1 MTYKILRVTG
11 DYRARQ
17 VAANNAGAAL
27 YLEAHYNSTPGA
39 QGTEVLVTDTSGPL
53 TRTMARQMAGN
64 IGQAF
69 ALTLRGSNGA
79 KILTSTSRG
88 YGNLAH
94 AKAPALLIEPWFI
107 DDAAWADRA
116 VSDAARVAR
125 CLASVIRQHI
135 PAGSTIALSLGHR
148 GKTSDPHDRGARGGN
163 GQWEADLAAL
173 YLEALAVQL
182 TGDIITPISDVV
194 ATPEASRLAMPTAE
208 PVDQAPAPWA
218 AEAWASAEE
227 EGLMDGNPR
236 GAVDRQ
242 TLAVVLYRY
251 DKLRGGN

>member
-39 QGTEVLVTDTSGPL
+39 QGTEVLVTDNSGPL

-69 ALTLRGSNGA
+69 ALTLRASSGV
-79 KILTSTSRG
+79 KVLTSTSRG

-107 DDAAWADRA
+107 DDESWANRAITEADRL
-116 VSDAARVAR
+116 AR
-125 CLASVIRQHI
+125 CLASVIEKHI
-135 PAGSTIALSLGHR
+135 PDGSTIALSLGHR

-163 GQWEADLAAL
+163 GKWEADLAGL
-173 YLEALAVQL
+173 YLDALAARL
-182 TGDIITPISDVV
+182 AADIITPISDTSKSPV
-194 ATPEASRLAMPTAE
+194 LAMPTTE
-208 PVDQAPAPWA
+208 PENQTPAPWA
-218 AEAWASAEE
+218 SEAWDWAEA
-227 EGLMDGNPR
+227 EGLLMGNPR

-242 TLAVVLYRY
+242 TLAVVLHR
-251 DKLRGGN
+251 LREMGN

>member
-53 TRTMARQMAGN
+53 TRTMARQMATN
-64 IGQAF
+64 MGQAF
-69 ALTLRGSNGA
+69 GLVLRASSGVKVLASN
-79 KILTSTSRG
+79 SRG

-107 DDAAWADRA
+107 DDATWANRA
-116 VSDAARVAR
+116 ITEADTLAQ
-125 CLASVIRQHI
+125 CLATVIEQHI
-135 PAGSTIALSLGHR
+135 PDGSTIALSLGHK

-163 GQWEADLAAL
+163 GRWEADLAEL
-173 YLEALAVQL
+173 YLDELAKALTA
-182 TGDIITPISDVV
+182 DIIVTPV
-194 ATPEASRLAMPTAE
+194 ADAVRVAMPTTE
-208 PVDQAPAPWA
+208 PADQSPAPWA
-218 AEAWASAEE
+218 AEAWAWAEE
-227 EGLMDGNPR
+227 SGLLTGNPR

-242 TLAVVLYRY
+242 TLATVLHR
-251 DKLRGGN
+251 LREIDN

>member
-1 MTYKILRVTG
+1 MTYKILRVAG

-17 VAANNAGAAL
+17 LTANNAGAAL

-64 IGQAF
+64 IAQAF
-69 ALTLRGSNGA
+69 GLRLRGASGV
-79 KILTSTSRG
+79 KVLTSSSRG

-116 VSDAARVAR
+116 ETDAARVAQ
-125 CLASVIRQHI
+125 CLASVIEQHV
-135 PAGSTIALSLGHR
+135 PDGSTIALSLGHR

-163 GQWEADLAAL
+163 GKWEADLASL
-173 YLEALAVQL
+173 YLDALARQL
-182 TGDIITPISDVV
+182 TETIITPISDV
-194 ATPEASRLAMPTAE
+194 AMAAMPTVE
-208 PVDQAPAPWA
+208 PEDQTPATWA
-218 AEAWASAEE
+218 ADAWAWAEAS
-227 EGLMDGNPR
+227 GLMSWNPR
-236 GAVDRQ
+236 WAVDRQ
-242 TLAVVLYRY
+242 TLATVLHRFA
-251 DKLRGGN
+251 KEMNK